1 LFDLNSHEIEN
12 KLRIDVNKY
21 LGGWKLSYGLGTQY
35 VKYDADIFN
44 TVQQELRDEN
54 NTIVSP
60 ELTVNSNAAI
70 DFFKFGASIHSSKYL
85 RADSV
90 LLSAGVRSDMNSFTN
105 EGFNPLKPLSPRLSA
120 SYVLNKDWDV
130 SASIGSY
137 YKLPSYTALGYVDA
151 NNNLV

>member
-1 LFDLNSHEIEN
+1 FYTIALSRNMFFNGAERYEDNSQKSGAKLFDMNSHEIEN

-70 DFFKFGASIHSSKYL
+70 DFFKFGAYIHSSKYFWDD
-85 RADSV
+85 RV
-90 LLSAGVRSDMNSFTN
+90 LLSAG
-105 EGFNPLKPLSPRLSA
+105 
-120 SYVLNKDWDV
+120 
-130 SASIGSY
+130 
-137 YKLPSYTALGYVDA
+137 
-151 NNNLV
+151 